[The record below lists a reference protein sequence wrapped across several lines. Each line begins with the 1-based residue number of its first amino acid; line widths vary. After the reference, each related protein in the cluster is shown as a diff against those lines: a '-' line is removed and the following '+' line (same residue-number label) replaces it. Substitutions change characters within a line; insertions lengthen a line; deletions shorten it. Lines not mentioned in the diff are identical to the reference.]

1 MTPASESRSTSLG
14 ILPKHLKAFQ
24 AEQPRTR
31 AHCRPEAD
39 RRGICWLTKPIRGL
53 AEKCKP
59 AAADRLQIFLCYLL
73 NSEVIDPLAGLQLC
87 NQPARRLSSSR
98 PGLGRPI
105 RIPKLRNDGRIWAPP
120 CRRTLALGFDATLE
134 LFQASFEY
142 ALLREQRGGKP
153 GGDFLMECPQLI
165 RGHRFEVI
173 PVHNRPQS

>member
-1 MTPASESRSTSLG
+1 M
-14 ILPKHLKAFQ
+14 LPKHLKAFQ
-24 AEQPRTR
+24 AEQPRARALATR
-31 AHCRPEAD
+31 SRIGAASA
-39 RRGICWLTKPIRGL
+39 GFTKPISGL
-53 AEKCKP
+53 AEKCKQ

-165 RGHRFEVI
+165 RGHRFEVV